1 MSLFGTFW
9 SIVSL
14 FGTFWSIVSLNGR
27 KCHFLALIGTFWSKV
42 SLFGTFWSIVSF
54 NSVLWGFFQGNSLFS
69 SLFSFPL
76 FFFLPECEI
85 VPELFLPIHPIFL
98 VLIFSCY
105 YLYYSGVFRP
115 LCLSVHACGES
126 CLCIHACGDH
136 ACVYARVAITPV
148 WTHVRSIVYCYNHI
162 LCCAIFRL
170 IWFPFNS
177 VELVSFVIFKKRKY
191 EQFKEF
197 LQFLEI
203 YVITILV
210 RKILT
215 FEKFWY
221 VKM

>member
-1 MSLFGTFW
+1 MET
-9 SIVSL
+9 
-14 FGTFWSIVSLNGR
+14 GR
-27 KCHFLALIGTFWSKV
+27 VIQMGRFRTAPSAWKHFPSAKLRNFKTAFSPFWSKV

-126 CLCIHACGDH
+126 CLCVHTCGDH
-136 ACVYARVAITPV
+136 ACVNTREE
-148 WTHVRSIVYCYNHI
+148 H
-162 LCCAIFRL
+162 RL
-170 IWFPFNS
+170 
-177 VELVSFVIFKKRKY
+177 L
-191 EQFKEF
+191 
-197 LQFLEI
+197 LQSYTLLRHF
-203 YVITILV
+203 
-210 RKILT
+210 
-215 FEKFWY
+215 
-221 VKM
+221 

>member
-1 MSLFGTFW
+1 M
-9 SIVSL
+9 
-14 FGTFWSIVSLNGR
+14 
-27 KCHFLALIGTFWSKV
+27 

-136 ACVYARVAITPV
+136 ACVYTRVAITPV

-162 LCCAIFRL
+162 LCCAIFR
-170 IWFPFNS
+170 FPFNS

>member
-1 MSLFGTFW
+1 MGIFS
-9 SIVSL
+9 
-14 FGTFWSIVSLNGR
+14 R
-27 KCHFLALIGTFWSKV
+27 KLSFFL
-42 SLFGTFWSIVSF
+42 SF
-54 NSVLWGFFQGNSLFS
+54 FFPSV
-69 SLFSFPL
+69 
-76 FFFLPECEI
+76 FFLPECEI

-136 ACVYARVAITPV
+136 ACVYTHVAITPV

-162 LCCAIFRL
+162 LCCAIFR
-170 IWFPFNS
+170 FPFNS

>member
-1 MSLFGTFW
+1 M
-9 SIVSL
+9 
-14 FGTFWSIVSLNGR
+14 
-27 KCHFLALIGTFWSKV
+27 

-115 LCLSVHACGES
+115 LCLSVHACGASCLCVHTCGESCLCIHACGES

-136 ACVYARVAITPV
+136 ACVYTRVAITPV
-148 WTHVRSIVYCYNHI
+148 
-162 LCCAIFRL
+162 
-170 IWFPFNS
+170 
-177 VELVSFVIFKKRKY
+177 
-191 EQFKEF
+191 
-197 LQFLEI
+197 
-203 YVITILV
+203 
-210 RKILT
+210 
-215 FEKFWY
+215 
-221 VKM
+221 

>member
-1 MSLFGTFW
+1 M
-9 SIVSL
+9 
-14 FGTFWSIVSLNGR
+14 
-27 KCHFLALIGTFWSKV
+27 

-115 LCLSVHACGES
+115 LCLSVHACGASCLCVHTCGESCLCIHACGES

-136 ACVYARVAITPV
+136 ACVYTRVAITPV
-148 WTHVRSIVYCYNHI
+148 WTHVMSIVYCYKPI
-162 LCCAIFRL
+162 LYCAIF
-170 IWFPFNS
+170 
-177 VELVSFVIFKKRKY
+177 
-191 EQFKEF
+191 
-197 LQFLEI
+197 
-203 YVITILV
+203 
-210 RKILT
+210 
-215 FEKFWY
+215 
-221 VKM
+221 